1 MRSNN
6 LLAGSSL
13 GSCGTSSPQKAL
25 ESGGRGEFLYL
36 DVGGLVADFK
46 MACKVEQRFDTADRF
61 RFVHQWMAWVVQ
73 AL

>member
-1 MRSNN
+1 MRANN

-13 GSCGTSSPQKAL
+13 GSCGTSSPQKTL

-36 DVGGLVADFK
+36 DVGGLVAGFK
-46 MACKVEQRFDTADRF
+46 VVCKVKQRFDTADDLGLF
-61 RFVHQWMAWVVQ
+61 INWVVQ